1 MRLALGFPLKA
12 EEAYQYGLA
21 QWLVPHEQLM
31 ERAFEIAG
39 RIASL
44 PPLAARLDK
53 ESLVRGIVAGTL
65 ANTALDAVSLASLPE
80 RTPAATE
87 TPRAWGE
94 RRPPAIPGQ
103 YPPP

>member
-12 EEAYQYGLA
+12 EEAYQSGLA

-44 PPLAARLDK
+44 PPLAARLAK
-53 ESLVRGIVAGTL
+53 ESLVRGLDAGTL
-65 ANTALDAVSLASLPE
+65 ANAALAAVYRASVPE
-80 RTPAATE
+80 RPEDAKEAH
-87 TPRAWGE
+87 RAWRE
-94 RRPPAIPGQ
+94 SRPPVTQGT
-103 YPPP
+103 